1 MLVGGVAGVVL
12 GAYLADRLGPRQPGA
27 YALIPALAFLC
38 IIPCYA
44 LGTSLPLG
52 PLAFV
57 CFLIPAALQLAWLGP
72 VIGAIQQL
80 VPANMRALASSVFLF
95 INNLLGLGLG
105 SLLLGFA
112 SDRLAARYGSAS
124 LHHAILGGTIFYVL
138 AAGFLLLAAR
148 RLARDFEPARSQ
160 GRGRPAAA
168 PPAPPI

>member
-1 MLVGGVAGVVL
+1 MCSEL
-12 GAYLADRLGPRQPGA
+12 YLADRLGPRQPGA

-52 PLAFV
+52 PRPSSASSSPRPWSSLV
-57 CFLIPAALQLAWLGP
+57 GP

-148 RLARDFEPARSQ
+148 RLARDFEPA
-160 GRGRPAAA
+160 
-168 PPAPPI
+168 